1 MTSNDMTSARMTSN
15 EWSNPLMSVTLSH
28 ITFDCADAARVA
40 GFWSSVLDETVD
52 AGASPDFATITSSTS
67 ASWMFV
73 KVPEPKRG
81 KNRVHVDLATPDLD
95 AELERLAGLGAAR
108 VADFDEGGT
117 RWTTVADP
125 EGNEF
130 DVVQASS

>member
-1 MTSNDMTSARMTSN
+1 M
-15 EWSNPLMSVTLSH
+15 EQPLMSVTLNH

-40 GFWSSVLDETVD
+40 GFWSSVLDESVD
-52 AGASPDFATITSSTS
+52 TGASPDFATITSSTS

-81 KNRVHVDLATPDLD
+81 KNRVHVDLAAPDLD
-95 AELERLAGLGAAR
+95 AEVERLTGLGATR

-117 RWTTVADP
+117 RWTTLADL

-130 DVVQASS
+130 DVVHASS